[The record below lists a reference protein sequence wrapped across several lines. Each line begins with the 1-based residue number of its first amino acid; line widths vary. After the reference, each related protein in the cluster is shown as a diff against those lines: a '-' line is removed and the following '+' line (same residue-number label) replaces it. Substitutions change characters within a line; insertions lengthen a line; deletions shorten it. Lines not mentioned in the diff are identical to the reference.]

1 VATDEVEQS
10 PFTKPG
16 FIAAAVVVAIVVVL
30 GVVAIVMAVTRD
42 GSPAAA
48 VPTAAPSATAA
59 PTTRPP
65 SNASACGLDGVV
77 LSGSL
82 STAPAAEWAFQGTT
96 AYPTSTAFGPAETD
110 ADGVRHCFQH
120 SPSGALFA
128 AANAVVQGSDAGLQE
143 AFARYFIATGPGRE
157 VAISNAASGTASTG
171 RTEIVGFRLLNKY
184 EGPTATIDIA
194 VRATANGQT
203 IYGSGVYPLK
213 WEDGDWKLTVTDTGE
228 LQYPF
233 TQIPDLAGYISW
245 GK

>member
-1 VATDEVEQS
+1 MATDEVEQS

-30 GVVAIVMAVTRD
+30 GTVAVVMALSRD
-42 GSPAAA
+42 GSPDA

-59 PTTRPP
+59 PTTRPA
-65 SNASACGLDGVV
+65 SNESVCGLDGEV

-96 AYPTSTAFGPAETD
+96 AYPTSAAFGPAETD
-110 ADGVRHCFQH
+110 ADGIRHCFQH

-128 AANAVVQGSDAGLQE
+128 AANAVVQGSDVALQE
-143 AFARYFIATGPGRE
+143 AFARYFIAVGPGRE
-157 VAISNAASGTASTG
+157 VAISKAASGTASTG
-171 RTEIVGFRLLNKY
+171 RTEIVGFRTLKY
-184 EGPTATIDIA
+184 DGATASVDIA
-194 VRATANGQT
+194 VRATSNGQT
-203 IYGSGVYPLK
+203 IYGSGVYPLT

-228 LQYPF
+228 LQYAF
-233 TQIPDLAGYISW
+233 AQIPDLAGYINW